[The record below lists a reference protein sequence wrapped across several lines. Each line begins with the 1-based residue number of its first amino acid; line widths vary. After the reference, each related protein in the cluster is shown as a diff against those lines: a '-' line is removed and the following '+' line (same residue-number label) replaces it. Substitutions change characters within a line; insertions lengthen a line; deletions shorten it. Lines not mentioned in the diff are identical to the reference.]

1 MSGLLAP
8 LEVRRAAARVFKDPA
23 AFKKLTPASL
33 RGNVQVAMAAVSSPA
48 KTVRNFLQSASWCQ
62 GQDFI
67 LPSLVCGFLAED
79 AVHQRSWALRFA
91 SEKLRG
97 DREFMLAAVKQSGY
111 ALQHASDELRG
122 DAEVVLA
129 AVRQDGYALVC
140 ASQQLK
146 GDREV
151 VLAAVRQEGEALMF
165 ASEELQGDREIVL
178 LARG

>member
-1 MSGLLAP
+1 MGVSCASESKRGGNGELLSSVPVVRMSGP
-8 LEVRRAAARVFKDPA
+8 LPPPDVRRAAARVFKDPA
-23 AFKKLTPASL
+23 AFRELTPASL

-48 KTVRNFLQSASWCQ
+48 KTVCNFLQSASWCQ

-91 SEKLRG
+91 SEELRG

-129 AVRQDGYALVC
+129 AVRRHGYALC
-140 ASQQLK
+140 ALPRS
-146 GDREV
+146 RCR
-151 VLAAVRQEGEALMF
+151 A
-165 ASEELQGDREIVL
+165 I
-178 LARG
+178 ARWCWRP